1 MKVHVKHSL
10 KTDVAAAFKLCT
22 EQKSQEQVYAK
33 LGGSDLKIK
42 REGRAPNVQLR
53 ISRKMPA
60 NPPAA
65 IRRIVPS
72 TNEVSHVEKWA
83 ADGDGHAADI
93 VVEIKG
99 VPRAGYAVKLVHHEG
114 VRQHNLLKLRDELR
128 YRGLAARDAVSALT
142 NLGYAHGQAAAA
154 ISAAIGRA
162 GREARAEELIRL
174 GLKELAQ

>member
-99 VPRAGYAVKLVHHEG
+99 VPVKIVGSKVLQPEKGGCSVEWNFDITSGIPLVGGIIASFAG
-114 VRQHNLLKLRDELR
+114 DELKK
-128 YRGLAARDAVSALT
+128 
-142 NLGYAHGQAAAA
+142 NL
-154 ISAAIGRA
+154 
-162 GREARAEELIRL
+162 EDEFKV
-174 GLKELAQ
+174 LKSFA

>member
-1 MKVHVKHSL
+1 MKVHVKHLL

-99 VPRAGYAVKLVHHEG
+99 VPVRIVGTKVLQPEKGGCSVEWNFDITSGIPLVGGIIASFAGDEIKK
-114 VRQHNLLKLRDELR
+114 NLEDEFKVLKSF
-128 YRGLAARDAVSALT
+128 A
-142 NLGYAHGQAAAA
+142 
-154 ISAAIGRA
+154 
-162 GREARAEELIRL
+162 
-174 GLKELAQ
+174 

>member
-33 LGGSDLKIK
+33 LGGTDLKIK

-65 IRRIVPS
+65 IRRIVPT

-99 VPRAGYAVKLVHHEG
+99 VPVKIVGSKVLQPEKGGCSVEWNFDITSGIPLVGGIIASFAG
-114 VRQHNLLKLRDELR
+114 DELKK
-128 YRGLAARDAVSALT
+128 
-142 NLGYAHGQAAAA
+142 NL
-154 ISAAIGRA
+154 
-162 GREARAEELIRL
+162 EDEFKV
-174 GLKELAQ
+174 LKSFA

>member
-22 EQKSQEQVYAK
+22 EQKSQEQVYGK

-99 VPRAGYAVKLVHHEG
+99 VPVKIVGSKVLQPEKGGCSVEWNFDITSGIPLVGGIIASFAGDEIKK
-114 VRQHNLLKLRDELR
+114 NLEDEFKVLKSL
-128 YRGLAARDAVSALT
+128 S
-142 NLGYAHGQAAAA
+142 
-154 ISAAIGRA
+154 
-162 GREARAEELIRL
+162 
-174 GLKELAQ
+174 

>member
-22 EQKSQEQVYAK
+22 EQKSQEQVYGK

-99 VPRAGYAVKLVHHEG
+99 VPVKIVGSKVLQPEKGGCSVEWNFDITSGIPLVGGIIASFAGDEIKK
-114 VRQHNLLKLRDELR
+114 NLEDEFKVLKSF
-128 YRGLAARDAVSALT
+128 A
-142 NLGYAHGQAAAA
+142 
-154 ISAAIGRA
+154 
-162 GREARAEELIRL
+162 
-174 GLKELAQ
+174 

>member
-22 EQKSQEQVYAK
+22 EQKSQEQVYGK

-99 VPRAGYAVKLVHHEG
+99 VPVKIVGSKVLQPEKGGCSVEWNFDITSGIPLVGGIIASFAGDEIKK
-114 VRQHNLLKLRDELR
+114 NLEDEFKVLKS
-128 YRGLAARDAVSALT
+128 LA
-142 NLGYAHGQAAAA
+142 
-154 ISAAIGRA
+154 
-162 GREARAEELIRL
+162 
-174 GLKELAQ
+174 